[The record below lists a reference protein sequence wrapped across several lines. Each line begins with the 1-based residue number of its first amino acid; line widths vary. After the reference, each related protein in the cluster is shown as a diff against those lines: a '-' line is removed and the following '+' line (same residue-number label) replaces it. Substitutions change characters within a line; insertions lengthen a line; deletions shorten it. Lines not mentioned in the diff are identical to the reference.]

1 MTSPVTTSRSLVYDI
16 VAGGVDEHVYLYL
29 PSSADDVPCYV
40 VGRPSTRE
48 GSARSMLEVRIPVY
62 GLGRTLRDDD
72 AQAELD
78 AMGDRLH
85 ELLWK
90 PPQSAGS
97 SLRLEGC
104 EATVV
109 PVAGVDIPAYT
120 GTVVYAAA
128 YC

>member
-1 MTSPVTTSRSLVYDI
+1 MTAISAPRSLVFDI
-16 VAGGVDEHVYLYL
+16 VAGGVDEHVYRWL
-29 PSSADDVPCYV
+29 PSSVDDVPCYV

-48 GSARSMLEVRIPVY
+48 GSSRSMLEVRVPVY
-62 GLGRTLRDDD
+62 ALGRTLRDDG

-97 SLRLEGC
+97 SLRLEDC
-104 EATVV
+104 DATVV

-120 GTVVYAAA
+120 GTVVYATA